1 MQRLLLLNDLFVAPD
16 ARAKG
21 AGRALLERA
30 DRWAAENGAKGLT
43 LTTPMTN
50 ATAQRL
56 YETCGSTKDDEFF
69 HYQLLLPK

>member
-30 DRWAAENGAKGLT
+30 DRWAAENGAKVS
-43 LTTPMTN
+43 
-50 ATAQRL
+50 R
-56 YETCGSTKDDEFF
+56 
-69 HYQLLLPK
+69 